1 MRRKCS
7 YPTPRTLTDTLSMRT
22 FEPGALQAICR
33 KPQPRRRWAHECA
46 RRKTNLCPWLRP
58 RGPMRARS
66 QCPATD
72 QGRAASFE
80 YRLDGPPKKRHTNQ
94 YRQWV
99 LCTTQHLCDLWNQ
112 RILYGLGLEK
122 NSTEFWH
129 FEPGKP
135 PKLIQKL
142 PIGIP

>member
-1 MRRKCS
+1 MSVPGEKLTFVHGFGRGVLCELEVS
-7 YPTPRTLTDTLSMRT
+7 AQPPTKGEQLHMNIAWT
-22 FEPGALQAICR
+22 
-33 KPQPRRRWAHECA
+33 
-46 RRKTNLCPWLRP
+46 
-58 RGPMRARS
+58 
-66 QCPATD
+66 
-72 QGRAASFE
+72 GR
-80 YRLDGPPKKRHTNQ
+80 PKKRHTNQ